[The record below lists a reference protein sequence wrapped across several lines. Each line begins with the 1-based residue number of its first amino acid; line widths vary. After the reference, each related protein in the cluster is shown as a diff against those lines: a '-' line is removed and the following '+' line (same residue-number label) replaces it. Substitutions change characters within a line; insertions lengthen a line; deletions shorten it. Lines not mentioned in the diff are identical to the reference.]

1 VIFHD
6 AVANFNSRK
15 LSESIAIVVRPDR
28 SDRAGIIAALIQSA
42 MRCRSVACGTARST
56 RSRKSNNPVTFS
68 VQRWAEIGTIL
79 CHQEANIR
87 MTTKGNRYEYRSGF
101 DQT

>member
-1 VIFHD
+1 
-6 AVANFNSRK
+6 
-15 LSESIAIVVRPDR
+15 
-28 SDRAGIIAALIQSA
+28 LIQSA

-101 DQT
+101 DQTQLPSVGAFAPIGFRTNAKGVPCRLR